1 MLSVKRPTT
10 TFRSRVFFF
19 HISIDSCRLMAASR
33 GVFSGRRWLG
43 TTVSAP
49 RTGPP
54 ARGRVRLHRRR
65 AEANQAP
72 RVRSFAFVVICQI
85 FSEPFQR
92 QHAPLPGGAHLPPVR
107 RVVPTG
113 PAPHHPIN
121 TAPPWVGRRH
131 HLHSRCTEPTR
142 TVLRSQVAPVHHT
155 ARRCRHRANREVRH
169 GRRRRPSSQLRPPRS
184 RRRRWRPAR
193 TATTT
198 IYSPPRLRRGG
209 RWRRRRYRASPGVG
223 KACHHRCR
231 RRWQSGL
238 RGVRRQMDGMRPR
251 SRPMRGRR
259 HRR

>member
-1 MLSVKRPTT
+1 MQSVKRPTS
-10 TFRSRVFFF
+10 TFGSRVCFFF
-19 HISIDSCRLMAASR
+19 HISIGSCRLIAASR
-33 GVFSGRRWLG
+33 VFSGRRWLG

-142 TVLRSQVAPVHHT
+142 TVLRSQVAPVHHP